1 MISVFLWYFE
11 IRFSIILHFLFLRET
26 HNALQLLVFSFY
38 SLFLLFC
45 LSYPELLDYKL
56 VFLILKIFQYGD
68 LSWWVQLFSRYPCK
82 NWYNNWYLHFYKSYD
97 HQMWQTDI
105 STGVDSIVKN
115 QAGAGDV
122 ITSRSC
128 DRLKALYLHY
138 QCAYGNQ
145 TWQDDILTWP
155 AP

>member
-1 MISVFLWYFE
+1 
-11 IRFSIILHFLFLRET
+11 
-26 HNALQLLVFSFY
+26 
-38 SLFLLFC
+38 
-45 LSYPELLDYKL
+45 
-56 VFLILKIFQYGD
+56 
-68 LSWWVQLFSRYPCK
+68 
-82 NWYNNWYLHFYKSYD
+82 
-97 HQMWQTDI
+97 MWQTDI

-145 TWQDDILTWP
+145 TWQDDILT
-155 AP
+155 